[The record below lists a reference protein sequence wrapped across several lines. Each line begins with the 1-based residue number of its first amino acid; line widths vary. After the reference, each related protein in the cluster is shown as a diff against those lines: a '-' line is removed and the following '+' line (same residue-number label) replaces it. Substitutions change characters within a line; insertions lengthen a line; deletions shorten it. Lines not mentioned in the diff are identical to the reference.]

1 MANPASANSMMGD
14 PDVMALMQAMGG
26 AMGGMGGGFG
36 GGMGGGGFGGGG
48 GGGGSAPDSLVHIHS
63 AQQFESQL
71 RSAGADKLVVV
82 DWTASWCGP
91 CQRIA
96 PKFAE
101 LANTHKDRAIF
112 LKVDVD
118 ENKALSGQ
126 YGVTSMPT
134 FSFFKAGQQVDK
146 FSGADEAQLSDTI
159 EKHTREPPSPYQHF
173 PMKFD
178 DLFSFKPIKFDL
190 LLQNLVKFNTEL
202 TAEQHPLAL
211 SDAELK
217 DVDALCK
224 LLDDRTRYLQN
235 NVDNMQYSAVTKMLD
250 WPLKYALPGL
260 NVLRVLSFHPG
271 AAKLM
276 AEDFEELSGKL
287 SAMARVACDQSGP
300 NNNATKLIAQVYCN
314 MFGRRAL
321 ALELVKRM
329 GALMEPLSHCVGS
342 ADDSVRKTW
351 AQLALNFAVMFLTV
365 GGDHE
370 ESKVQLISGVQEL
383 LGNAGNS
390 AETSYR
396 ALVLT
401 GLSSHL
407 LIFHCSSIARCFL
420 IPICLSLFRR
430 SPIMDCRRHA
440 RLSRRRVPGRRR
452 LARGARGH

>member
-1 MANPASANSMMGD
+1 MYILSC
-14 PDVMALMQAMGG
+14 VQ
-26 AMGGMGGGFG
+26 
-36 GGMGGGGFGGGG
+36 
-48 GGGGSAPDSLVHIHS
+48 
-63 AQQFESQL
+63 
-71 RSAGADKLVVV
+71 
-82 DWTASWCGP
+82 
-91 CQRIA
+91 
-96 PKFAE
+96 
-101 LANTHKDRAIF
+101 IF

-134 FSFFKAGQQVDK
+134 FSFFKNGAQVDK
-146 FSGADEAQLSDTI
+146 FSGADEGQLSDTI
-159 EKHTREPPSPYQHF
+159 DKHTREPPSPYLHF

-202 TAEQHPLAL
+202 ASEQHPLAL
-211 SDAELK
+211 SEAEIK
-217 DVDALCK
+217 DVDSLCK

-235 NVDNMQYSAVTKMLD
+235 NVDNMQYSAVTKMLE

-260 NVLRVLSFHPG
+260 NVLRVLMFHPG

-276 AEDFEELSGKL
+276 AEDFEDLSAKL
-287 SAMARVACDQSGP
+287 STMARVAGDQSSP

-321 ALELVKRM
+321 ALALVKHM
-329 GALMEPLSHCVGS
+329 GSLMEPLSHCVGS

-351 AQLALNFAVMFLTV
+351 TQLALNFAVMFVTV

-370 ESKVQLISGVQEL
+370 EAKVQLISGVQEL

-390 AETSYR
+390 VETSYR

-401 GLSSHL
+401 GLSNFDLCCFCPCCHL
-407 LIFHCSSIARCFL
+407 VSLF
-420 IPICLSLFRR
+420 LSLFCISDCPQAR
-430 SPIMDCRRHA
+430 SAFATPRA
-440 RLSRRRVPGRRR
+440 RPSQTR
-452 LARGARGH
+452 LRCQRPLTR